1 LTDFSLSTAA
11 LHSFWLCS
19 EQDDR
24 WGVT

>member
-1 LTDFSLSTAA
+1 LTDFSLSMAA

>member
-1 LTDFSLSTAA
+1 LTGFSLSMAA

-24 WGVT
+24 WRVT